1 MYSETVLNYAIM
13 WTVKPLL
20 MPVLLILF
28 LLNAHKNL
36 SVERICLV
44 ISLSF
49 SCLGD
54 LLLMQHRNN
63 LFIFGL
69 ISFLIAHISYIIS
82 FIVRLR
88 HEGDA
93 MRQRLTISAMIVAS
107 IPFLAYIIL
116 MIYILYPKLN
126 GNTVETK
133 GLLMPIVFY
142 TFIIVGMAYISY
154 LRDRKSPGF
163 WSVFIGAIF
172 FVLSD
177 SILAFNKFVAPL
189 PAPGLFVMFTYG
201 IGQYLITIGTLQVT
215 SKDSKIA

>member
-1 MYSETVLNYAIM
+1 MVYIGPLSLLFSILLVIEMYSETVLNYAIM

-116 MIYILYPKLN
+116 VLR
-126 GNTVETK
+126 GE
-133 GLLMPIVFY
+133 
-142 TFIIVGMAYISY
+142 GM
-154 LRDRKSPGF
+154 RRK
-163 WSVFIGAIF
+163 
-172 FVLSD
+172 
-177 SILAFNKFVAPL
+177 
-189 PAPGLFVMFTYG
+189 
-201 IGQYLITIGTLQVT
+201 
-215 SKDSKIA
+215 